1 MARYDVFAGTAEDS
15 YLLDVQTDLL
25 DHLKTRVVV
34 PLLPSGATPSPIRKL
49 NPVFEIGGRKL
60 VMATQFITTA
70 PVAGLGDSRFNLT
83 PHQEQIEGALEMLF
97 QGF

>member
-1 MARYDVFAGTAEDS
+1 MARYDVFAGAVGDS

-34 PLLPSGATPSPIRKL
+34 PLLPSGATPAPIRKL

-60 VMATQFITTA
+60 VMATQFIATL
-70 PVAGLGDSRFNLT
+70 PVARLGESRFSLAA
-83 PHQEQIEGALEMLF
+83 HQEQIEGALEMLF